1 MKNVIITGASRGIG
15 KALVEF
21 FLEKGHHVIAIS
33 RQLDALESK
42 YGQHPKIKLIS
53 MDLTKK
59 NAAVEIVTHFGADD
73 SIDILINNA
82 GLLINKPF
90 LDLNDEDIQSQI
102 DVNFT
107 APVRLIKAISPSLNK
122 KGAHIVNI
130 SSMGGVQGSSK
141 FSGLS
146 IYSAMKG
153 ALNILTEALAAEFQ
167 ETNTKY
173 NALALGAVQTEML
186 AEAFPEYKAPLSSE
200 EMAAYIG
207 DFAINGSKYYNGK
220 ILQVALNNP

>member
-21 FLEKGHHVIAIS
+21 FLEKGHYVIAIS

-59 NAAVEIVTHFGADD
+59 NAAVEIITHVGADV

-90 LDLNDEDIQSQI
+90 LDLNDEDIQRQI

-122 KGAHIVNI
+122 KGAHVVNI

-146 IYSAMKG
+146 IYSAVKG
-153 ALNILTEALAAEFQ
+153 ALNILTEALATEFQ